1 MKKTIAVIAALCMVC
16 MSTFAQDKQVFNHL
30 SVGPAIGEGLGVEL
44 AMPISPKIQIRA
56 GYSYAIPITI
66 GLNLSSLA
74 NAFGDNSISR
84 DLSNVPVTV
93 GSWKGGVGNL
103 MVDFFFS
110 KNSAFHLSAGIL
122 INSGKMVNLKADLR
136 NVLRPDEYGTVAIG
150 PEGKT
155 PISSDKN
162 GFAYVDWQSKWK
174 VMPFI
179 GLGWGRPCRQDRLVS
194 VVFDMGLAITGK
206 SQFQSYNYLRSD
218 VQTVIIDGDY
228 VGNRDKG
235 LMDFATNIPLYPMLK
250 LTVFF
255 RCF

>member
-1 MKKTIAVIAALCMVC
+1 MKKTIALISVLCMVC
-16 MSTFAQDKQVFNHL
+16 MSSFAQDKQVFNHL
-30 SVGPAIGEGLGVEL
+30 SVGPAIGEGLGVEI

-110 KNSAFHLSAGIL
+110 KKSAFHLSAGIL

-136 NVLRPDEYGTVAIG
+136 NVLRPD
-150 PEGKT
+150 
-155 PISSDKN
+155 
-162 GFAYVDWQSKWK
+162 
-174 VMPFI
+174 
-179 GLGWGRPCRQDRLVS
+179 
-194 VVFDMGLAITGK
+194 
-206 SQFQSYNYLRSD
+206 
-218 VQTVIIDGDY
+218 
-228 VGNRDKG
+228 
-235 LMDFATNIPLYPMLK
+235 
-250 LTVFF
+250 
-255 RCF
+255 